1 MAEREADLRERAQGH
16 LAERA
21 AETGQRW
28 WGECGDGRGA
38 SGTTRTRGLQSPR
51 RIGATCATRDTQPA
65 SAQMTRRE
73 SPTQWLRSATMG
85 MGRGLTTRARNSE

>member
-38 SGTTRTRGLQSPR
+38 SGTTRAREAS
-51 RIGATCATRDTQPA
+51 GAGGA
-65 SAQMTRRE
+65 SAV
-73 SPTQWLRSATMG
+73 PAC
-85 MGRGLTTRARNSE
+85 